1 LDRGRVVPRA
11 DGPGRQRSEG
21 RADEAHRELV
31 VGAGLLVAV
40 AVVGLYLAWR
50 PETTL
55 VDRWLL
61 QLIHSS
67 GSPVLADITSLR
79 YPAVIVVGAVLV
91 AVLALPTDRLR
102 ALGCLVSP
110 PLALATC
117 ELVVKP
123 LVGRHIGSGL
133 SYPSGSTAGAAALS
147 SALVLAVPHRWRLAT
162 LVVAI
167 GYTLWMSVAVVA
179 LRWHYPTDALAG
191 AAWGLGVVLVVD
203 GTVLRT
209 ASWLRARRFGQ
220 RPAPSGVTPSGGR

>member
-1 LDRGRVVPRA
+1 
-11 DGPGRQRSEG
+11 
-21 RADEAHRELV
+21 

-50 PETTL
+50 PGTTF
-55 VDRWLL
+55 VDRWGL

-67 GSPVLADITSLR
+67 STPVLADVTSLR
-79 YPAVIVVGAVLV
+79 YPAVIAVGAVLV
-91 AVLALPTDRLR
+91 AALAFPTDRLR
-102 ALGCLVSP
+102 ALSCLVSP

-123 LVGRHIGSGL
+123 LVGRHIGTGL

-147 SALVLAVPHRWRLAT
+147 TALVLAVPHRWRLTA

-203 GTVLRT
+203 GTVWRA
-209 ASWLRARRFGQ
+209 ASWLRARGLGQ
-220 RPAPSGVTPSGGR
+220 PLAPSRAAASRGG